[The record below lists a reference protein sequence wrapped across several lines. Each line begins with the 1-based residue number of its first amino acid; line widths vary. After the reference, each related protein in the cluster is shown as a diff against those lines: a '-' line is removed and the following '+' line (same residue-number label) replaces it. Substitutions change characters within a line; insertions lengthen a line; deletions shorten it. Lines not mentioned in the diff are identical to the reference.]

1 MNAEDRDLEALLRR
15 ALADEAGG
23 IEPAGD
29 GLRRIRER
37 TARPGWR
44 TRWSRWS
51 TPALALVGATAVL
64 AAVTV
69 LPRLLPAEA
78 PAPPAA
84 PAPTALPSPDEPTPT
99 APIPA
104 GPPDLVATAPS
115 LMATPPTPAP
125 APSAVLIPGAGVAD
139 MATIW
144 PYASRG
150 VGFAEAEQDIADGT
164 VPDLT
169 RPERAATAF
178 VRSYL
183 GSDGELTAVSVGAWQ
198 AGLRMEVRRGDVPV
212 SLVYLVRVRVGND
225 APYVV
230 VDAFAPGSLTL
241 LPPVAPRVLDG
252 ELTAG
257 GTTLRRL
264 LRRGPRAGRP
274 AARAG
279 ARTPLAAAADGRLG
293 RSGRPGRTARPGPG
307 RTGGDRRR
315 RGRGLDHGE
324 LRASRATVVAR

>member
-1 MNAEDRDLEALLRR
+1 MNAEDRELEALLRR

-99 APIPA
+99 ATIPA

-150 VGFAEAEQDIADGT
+150 VGFAQAEQDIADGT

-183 GSDGELTAVSVGAWQ
+183 GSDRELTAVSVGAWQ

-257 GTTLRRL
+257 GTKHS
-264 LRRGPRAGRP
+264 AGRLDVQL
-274 AARAG
+274 RAPG
-279 ARTPLAAAADGRLG
+279 ADQPTAAAEGTVAAGTWTARLG
-293 RSGRPGRTARPGPG
+293 RQPGERVDVVAAWT
-307 RTGGDRRR
+307 TDEDGDVI
-315 RGRGLDHGE
+315 
-324 LRASRATVVAR
+324 AFAATSVVAR